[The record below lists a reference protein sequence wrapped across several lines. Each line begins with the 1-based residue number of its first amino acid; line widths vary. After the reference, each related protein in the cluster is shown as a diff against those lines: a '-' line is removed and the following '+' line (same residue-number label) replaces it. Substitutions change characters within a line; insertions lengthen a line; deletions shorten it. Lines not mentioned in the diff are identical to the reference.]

1 MEVWARGQT
10 RATAAAQAAT
20 VMILKPLHHEGT
32 LKNGFKIHD
41 SNKYST
47 VIVYNIQNN
56 KHTKIYTL
64 KF

>member
-1 MEVWARGQT
+1 MKNVDVLVIGAGPSGSICS
-10 RATAAAQAAT
+10 AL
-20 VMILKPLHHEGT
+20 M